1 MVQTSVLKKFGA
13 ALLACLIA
21 CSVMFPFAAL
31 ADETT
36 DETTDES
43 SQVTSVS
50 TATVTASYSHP
61 ITGAIEDSGGES
73 SSVLGQ
79 SMVEGATFPQALVEV
94 DQDEVTWVSFRFKL
108 ADELSDI
115 TFAYDADGQ
124 GSNYQELTAEEV
136 QQNTADN
143 TVDYRVQAP
152 GSDGVFRISLYV
164 GAMGRS
170 VVYFATL
177 SDLVEG
183 NSAEFV
189 QSVEPGLTFNSV
201 LEAQAA
207 AEAEAAAAAADD
219 TEAQSSDSAIPIF
232 IGGAIVVIAAAVI
245 VVVVLK
251 KRKQN

>member
-1 MVQTSVLKKFGA
+1 MVQASVLKKFGA
-13 ALLACLIA
+13 GLIACLIA
-21 CSVMFPFAAL
+21 CSVIFPSPAL
-31 ADETT
+31 ADETPS
-36 DETTDES
+36 ETS
-43 SQVTSVS
+43 KVTSVS
-50 TATVTASYSHP
+50 TATVTASYSHST
-61 ITGAIEDSGGES
+61 TGAIEDSGGGS
-73 SSVLGQ
+73 SAVLGQ
-79 SMVEGATFPQALVEV
+79 SMVEGATFSQALVEV
-94 DQDEVTWVSFRFKL
+94 DQDEVVWVSFRFKL
-108 ADELSDI
+108 ADELGDI

-136 QQNTADN
+136 QQNTTDN

-207 AEAEAAAAAADD
+207 AETEAEAAVADD
-219 TEAQSSDSAIPIF
+219 AEAQLSDSAIPIF
-232 IGGAIVVIAAAVI
+232 IGGAIAVIAAAVI
-245 VVVVLK
+245 VVVLQK
-251 KRKQN
+251 KRKQI